1 MCPRLRTMS
10 ASILHSCP
18 FCGHV
23 TDISEILADF
33 VGNPHCTQC
42 GLSASEGN
50 LKAQDD
56 LVSLFNTHM
65 NMGPSPIPERKGMP
79 VSPPPITYGITQHYH
94 HSAHVAQR
102 PAVSGPV
109 QRDAQSGTNETTTRV
124 FETLRHHNINPSFL
138 SSSQLELFR
147 NAVPEQQSRLI
158 QMWQICP
165 EPSKGAQEFTQL
177 TQTVFTKDLEM
188 CDSTQEP
195 INGDNAHYFA
205 EPYML
210 AGYDLVV
217 RDSEGHQV
225 APPANE
231 PTTGSPYRLSSDPI
245 YQAGGQR
252 WWERTQAVGMEY

>member
-1 MCPRLRTMS
+1 MCPRPFRTMS
-10 ASILHSCP
+10 SSIFHSCP

-56 LVSLFNTHM
+56 LVALFNTHM
-65 NMGPSPIPERKGMP
+65 NMESSPLPEKKEVQGPAPQ
-79 VSPPPITYGITQHYH
+79 ITYSITQHYH

-102 PAVSGPV
+102 TEPSETMQGHSPLMA
-109 QRDAQSGTNETTTRV
+109 NELANWV
-124 FETLRHHNINPSFL
+124 FETLRQHRIDPSSL
-138 SSSQLELFR
+138 STGQLELFA
-147 NAVPEQQSRLI
+147 NAMPEQQSRLV

-165 EPSKGAQEFTQL
+165 EPRKSAPGSSQ
-177 TQTVFTKDLEM
+177 LEM
-188 CDSTQEP
+188 NCYAQGQDRS
-195 INGDNAHYFA
+195 DNSHGLA

-210 AGYDLVV
+210 AGYDLN
-217 RDSEGHQV
+217 GQV
-225 APPANE
+225 APLANE

-252 WWERTQAVGMEY
+252 RWERTCATAMEY

>member
-1 MCPRLRTMS
+1 MS
-10 ASILHSCP
+10 SSILHSCP

-56 LVSLFNTHM
+56 LVALFNTHM
-65 NMGPSPIPERKGMP
+65 NMEPSLMSEKKEVQI
-79 VSPPPITYGITQHYH
+79 SAPPITYSITQHYH

-102 PAVSGPV
+102 TEPLGIMQGNSTAE
-109 QRDAQSGTNETTTRV
+109 TNELANRV
-124 FETLRHHNINPSFL
+124 FETLRQHNVDPSSL
-138 SSSQLELFR
+138 SPDQLELFA
-147 NAVPEQQSRLI
+147 NAMSEQQSRLV

-165 EPSKGAQEFTQL
+165 EPSKNAPGSSQQGQSIFANQTYMQGSAQGQNRSDTMHGQ
-177 TQTVFTKDLEM
+177 
-188 CDSTQEP
+188 
-195 INGDNAHYFA
+195 A

-210 AGYDLVV
+210 SGYDLN
-217 RDSEGHQV
+217 GQV

-231 PTTGSPYRLSSDPI
+231 PSTGSPYRLSSDPI
-245 YQAGGQR
+245 YQAAGQR
-252 WWERTQAVGMEY
+252 WWERTHGAAMEF

>member
-1 MCPRLRTMS
+1 MS
-10 ASILHSCP
+10 SSILHSCP

-23 TDISEILADF
+23 TDISEILAEF

-65 NMGPSPIPERKGMP
+65 NMGPSTALAKEIR
-79 VSPPPITYGITQHYH
+79 PPPITYSITQHYH
-94 HSAHVAQR
+94 HSAHVAQK
-102 PAVSGPV
+102 PADSGAMQENV
-109 QRDAQSGTNETTTRV
+109 LSGTNEAANRV
-124 FETLRHHNINPSFL
+124 FEMLSQHNVDASSL
-138 SSSQLELFR
+138 SPNQLELFA
-147 NAVPEQQSRLI
+147 NAIPEQQSRLI

-165 EPSKGAQEFTQL
+165 EPRKSAQSFTEL
-177 TQTVFTKDLEM
+177 PRTAPATDLEM
-188 CDSTQEP
+188 YDSEES
-195 INGDNAHYFA
+195 NKGANADQFA

-210 AGYDLVV
+210 SGYGLVA
-217 RDSEGHQV
+217 RDSEVHPV
-225 APPANE
+225 ARPANE

-252 WWERTQAVGMEY
+252 WWERTQAVAMEY